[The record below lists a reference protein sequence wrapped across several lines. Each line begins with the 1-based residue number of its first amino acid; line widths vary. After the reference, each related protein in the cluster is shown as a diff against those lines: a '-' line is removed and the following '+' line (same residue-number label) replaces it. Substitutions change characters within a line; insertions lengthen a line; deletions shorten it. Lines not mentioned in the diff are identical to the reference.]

1 VFSVY
6 NARSIGETFYMSIFR
21 NSVKQLR
28 IPVAL
33 VFAVAIALVIAA
45 ALSFPTSSGAKVQ
58 APQQARTS
66 SKPRRQTFVPGEI
79 LVRYRSESSAKS
91 KTGAMRL
98 TARDGRL
105 LNLRVDDFEGSKLVP
120 GLRVGRLSEG
130 QDTLAAVAALRQQPD
145 VLYAEP
151 NYIMRAAVNPNDTH
165 FVARQPN
172 MLFIG
177 APTAWDRQ
185 TGNTGVVV
193 GVIDQGIDVDHLDLQ
208 PNIWTNPSPGAV
220 GGGITGDVHGY
231 NFVENNGNV
240 FSGEDIE
247 THASHVAGIIG
258 ARGNNSRGVAGVNWQ
273 VGLMSLKF
281 LDADGFGDTLDAIR
295 ACAYAKQ
302 MRELWQSSGQT
313 QGANVRVLNASFGG
327 ALFSQSFLNAV
338 QGLDTA
344 GILLVTAAGNTGDDG
359 TRDPNNDL
367 VPHYPSSFNV
377 PNIISVASTN
387 QLDNFSEDFSHF
399 GATSVDLGAPGE
411 AVLSTTPDCSNPG
424 PFNDC
429 DPNFNDPNGDTYSF
443 FSGTSM
449 STPHVSG
456 AAALLWAQNPNLTV
470 AQVKS
475 LLLLNGDVRPSLVD
489 KTLTGRRLN
498 IGRSMETLVVEN
510 DASAPG
516 PVTNFRVISQ
526 NGRTFNLGWTASG
539 DDGATGQA
547 ALYQVNFID
556 GTSSA
561 VIPLRGIIPM
571 PSGLGQIATVTV
583 PFRHTSGTL
592 NLTALDNAGN
602 QSAAA
607 TLNVGIPL
615 SAADPYTTS
624 TGSAVALS
632 TGGSNLNPNADDIYV
647 EVLFPGGFTFPFFG
661 ANFNEVTL
669 STNGAL
675 YFGNPPPT
683 RTNGD
688 ADDVPSSPG
697 KLGGYRAVAGLWDDL
712 DLRTSRRADAGLFQ
726 VVSPGKIIFRWQ
738 GVPCEFDG
746 LVCTGTTP
754 VNFEIELNSNGVI
767 KTRYGA
773 GNLNLFPTVGISAG
787 EHDPY
792 VIASHTDEESPKSLN
807 NAPELTFTPR
817 AQTVSTIQLT
827 QASFS
832 ANENV
837 GSMLVGVS
845 RTGDTSSVATVR
857 FASSDAAGAAGCN
870 TIGSTASSRCDYL
883 TSAGTLKFAA
893 GETSKN
899 ISIPLINDIFTE
911 NAETFSVTLSNPTGA
926 TLGATTSATLTIN
939 DGAAESGPN
948 PVDTAGFFV
957 RQHYV
962 DFLNREPDTP
972 GLAFWTNEIT
982 SCGSNTACIEV
993 KRVHVSAAFFLSIEF
1008 QETGYL
1014 VYRINKAALGNLP
1027 PSAPVPVAF
1036 TDFLRDTQQIG
1047 LGVQVNV
1054 GDWQNLLEANKQDF
1068 TLAYVQRPEF
1078 LAAYPNSMTGSQIVD
1093 KMNANAGGALSP
1105 VERINLIV
1113 LLGDTPSD
1121 FSRRAAV
1128 LRAVSEDQ
1136 DLKTEEFNKAFVLMQ
1151 YFGYLRRSPN
1161 DAPDSDFS
1169 GFNFWLTKL
1178 NDFNGDFVAAEMVK
1192 AFITSIE
1199 YRRRFAP

>member
-1 VFSVY
+1 
-6 NARSIGETFYMSIFR
+6 MSIFR
-21 NSVKQLR
+21 ISAKQFR

-33 VFAVAIALVIAA
+33 IFAVCIALIIAA
-45 ALSFPTSSGAKVQ
+45 ALSFPLSSGAKVG
-58 APQQARTS
+58 APQQATTS
-66 SKPRRQTFVPGEI
+66 TKQRRQAFVPGEI
-79 LVRYRSESSAKS
+79 LVRYRTESMAKNR
-91 KTGAMRL
+91 TGATRI

-105 LNLRVDDFEGSKLVP
+105 FNLRVEDFEGSTLVP

-130 QDTLAAVAALRQQPD
+130 DDTLAAVAALRLQPD

-151 NYIMRAAVNPNDTH
+151 NYIMRAAVTPDDTH
-165 FVARQPN
+165 FNLRQPN
-172 MLFIG
+172 MNTVN
-177 APTAWDRQ
+177 APTAWDTQ
-185 TGNTGVVV
+185 QGSTSIVV
-193 GVIDQGIDVDHLDLQ
+193 GVIDQGIDIDHLDLQ
-208 PNIWTNPSPGAV
+208 PNIWTNPAPGAV
-220 GGGITGDVHGY
+220 GGGITGDLHGY
-231 NFVENNGNV
+231 NFVNNNGNV
-240 FSGEDIE
+240 FSGADSE

-258 ARGNNSRGVAGVNWQ
+258 AKGNNNRGVAGVNWS

-295 ACAYAKQ
+295 ACTYARD
-302 MRELWQSSGQT
+302 MRQLWQSSGQT

-327 ALFSQSFLNAV
+327 ALFSQAFLNAI

-344 GILLVTAAGNTGDDG
+344 GILFVAAAGNTGDDG

-367 VPHYPSSFNV
+367 VPHFPASFDV

-387 QLDNFSEDFSHF
+387 QVDNFASSFSHF
-399 GATSVDLGAPGE
+399 GATSVDLAAPGDFI
-411 AVLSTTPDCSNPG
+411 LSTTPDCSAPG
-424 PFNDC
+424 PDC
-429 DPNFNDPNGDTYSF
+429 APDFTDANGDTYSF

-470 AQVKS
+470 AQVKR
-475 LLLLNGDVRPSLVD
+475 LLMFNGDVRPSLVD
-489 KTLTGRRLN
+489 RTLTGRRLN
-498 IGRSMETLVVEN
+498 IGRSIQTVAVEN
-510 DASAPG
+510 DNSAPG

-539 DDGATGQA
+539 DDGVSGEA
-547 ALYQVNFID
+547 ALYQLNFVD
-556 GTSSA
+556 GSSSA
-561 VIPLRGIIPM
+561 VIPLKGVIPM
-571 PSGLGQIATVTV
+571 PSGKGQITTVTV

-592 NLTALDNAGN
+592 TLQAFDNAGN
-602 QSAAA
+602 QSS
-607 TLNVGIPL
+607 TSNLPVGIPI
-615 SAADPYTTS
+615 SAADPYATT
-624 TGSAVALS
+624 TGSPVALS
-632 TGGSNLNPNADDIYV
+632 TGGDNLNPNADDIYV

-661 ANFNEVTL
+661 NNFSEVTL

-675 YFGNPPPT
+675 YFGTPPPT
-683 RTNGD
+683 RNNGD
-688 ADDVPSSPG
+688 ADDVPSSPR

-712 DLRTSRRADAGLFQ
+712 DLRISRRADAGLFQ
-726 VVSPGKIIFRWQ
+726 VVSPGKVIYRWQ

-746 LVCTGTTP
+746 TVCTGTTP

-773 GNLNLFPTVGISAG
+773 GNISLFPTVGIGGG

-792 VIASHTDEESPKSLN
+792 VILSHTDEESPKSLT
-807 NAPELTFTPR
+807 NAQEITFTPR
-817 AQTVSTIQLT
+817 AQTVSTIQFT
-827 QASFS
+827 QASVS

-837 GSMLVGVS
+837 GSMIVGVS
-845 RTGDTSSVATVR
+845 RTGDTTSVATVN
-857 FASSDAAGAAGCN
+857 FASSDAAGLAACT
-870 TIGSTASSRCDYL
+870 TIASSASSRCDYL
-883 TSAGTLKFAA
+883 TTVGTLRFAA

-899 ISIPLINDIFTE
+899 VAIPLINDIFSE
-911 NAETFSVTLSNPTGA
+911 NAETFSLTLTSPTGA
-926 TLGATTSATLTIN
+926 TLGSTTSATLTIN

-948 PVDTAGFFV
+948 PIDTAGFFV

-962 DFLNREPDTP
+962 DFLNREPDAP

-982 SCGSNTACIEV
+982 SCGSDTQCIEV

-1014 VYRINKAALGNLP
+1014 VYRIYKSAFGNLP

-1054 GDWQNLLEANKQDF
+1054 GPWQEILEANKQDF

-1078 LAAYPNSMTGSQIVD
+1078 LAAYPNSMTGAEFVD
-1093 KMNANAGGALSP
+1093 KMNANAGGVLSP
-1105 VERINLIV
+1105 AERIILITD
-1113 LLGDTPSD
+1113 LGAFPSD

-1136 DLKTEEFNKAFVLMQ
+1136 QLKTGEFNKAFVLMQ

-1161 DAPDSDFS
+1161 DFPDSDFS
-1169 GFNFWLTKL
+1169 GFNFWLGKL
-1178 NDFNGDFVAAEMVK
+1178 NDFNGDFIQAEMVK